1 MLEDT
6 LLENS
11 ELKKKI
17 EKLEDKIRNQEDKIK
32 SLEEKKDKYKKEA
45 AAAKGLK
52 IREGLIN
59 EFLERFYFSDNFDE
73 NRQKRYES
81 IRTKYGMKDP
91 NAPNPFD
98 KSLKYLQPSILR

>member
-1 MLEDT
+1 MTKSKIFKTFLSTLKWLRRDTMLEDT

-52 IREGLIN
+52 IREG
-59 EFLERFYFSDNFDE
+59 
-73 NRQKRYES
+73 
-81 IRTKYGMKDP
+81 
-91 NAPNPFD
+91 
-98 KSLKYLQPSILR
+98 